1 MNLEF
6 TRRLAIPAE
15 VKEMY
20 PLTADMARIFEQRDI
35 ELKNILAGRDDRF
48 ILIIGPCSADNPDS
62 VLDYMSRLRD
72 VAERVKDKIFIVPR
86 CYTNK
91 PRTTGKGYKG
101 MLHQPDP
108 GEKPD
113 MFKGLIAIR
122 SLHMRVVEETGFTC
136 ADEMLYT
143 ENYKY
148 LDDVLAYVAVGARSV
163 ENQQHRLTSSGIDV
177 PVGMKNPTSGDL
189 SVMMNAIT
197 AAQGRHT
204 FIYRNWEVHSQ
215 GNPYAHA
222 ILRGYVNKHG
232 QAHPNY
238 HFEDIV
244 LLSEL
249 YAAQPALWN
258 PAVIIDANHSN
269 SNKQYYE
276 QIRIAK
282 EIVHNRSISETVKS
296 LVKGVMIESYIE
308 DGAQPVGGGCYGQSI
323 TDPCLGWDKS
333 EALIYALADML

>member
-20 PLTADMARIFEQRDI
+20 PLTAAMARTFERRDI
-35 ELKNILAGRDDRF
+35 ELKKILSGEDDRLL
-48 ILIIGPCSADNPDS
+48 LIIGPCSADNPDS
-62 VLDYMSRLRD
+62 VLEYMTRLRAAAD
-72 VAERVKDKIFIVPR
+72 KVDDKIFIVPR

-108 GEKPD
+108 ENKPD

-122 SLHMRVVEETGFTC
+122 DLHMRVVAETGFTC

-197 AAQGRHT
+197 AAQDKHT

-232 QAHPNY
+232 QPHPNY
-238 HFEDIV
+238 HFEDI
-244 LLSEL
+244 LLVSEL
-249 YAAQPALWN
+249 YARQPELAN
-258 PAVIIDANHSN
+258 PAVIIDTNHSN

-282 EIVHNRSISETVKS
+282 EIVHNRRISDTVGK
-296 LVKGVMIESYIE
+296 LVKGVMVESYLV

-323 TDPCLGWDKS
+323 TDPCLGWEKS
-333 EALIYALADML
+333 ERLIYELADML